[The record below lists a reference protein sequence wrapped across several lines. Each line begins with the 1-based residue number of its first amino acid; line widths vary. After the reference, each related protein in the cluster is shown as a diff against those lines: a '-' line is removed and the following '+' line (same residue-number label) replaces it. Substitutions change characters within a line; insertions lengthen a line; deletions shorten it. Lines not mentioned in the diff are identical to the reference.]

1 MRVREHR
8 EELIARVRLLD
19 ILASLALLFVV
30 TWYWFVQV
38 AQGAQ
43 YRALAENN
51 RLRRI
56 PVVAPRGLVFDR
68 HEDLLVENVPS
79 YNLMLEKG
87 RTRDV
92 AASLDFAGQL
102 LERGP
107 TDLRQAL
114 AASGGGSPYAP
125 VLLAEGLSLA
135 AVARFSA
142 RAFEHPE
149 FTVEVNP
156 IRLYRHG
163 QQTAHLLGYTG
174 EVSDREL
181 AVGAYLP
188 GELVGKKGIE
198 KSYDSWLRGSNGEK
212 VVVVDSRSRLVAEYG
227 EQPATPGKSLHLTID
242 LALQQE
248 AERQMRD
255 KVGAVVALDPRNGEI
270 LAMVSVP
277 SFNPNVFSRQL
288 DVASWQAILD
298 DPNNPLQNRV
308 LQNTHSPGS
317 VFKAVMA
324 VAGLSEGFIAPL
336 DRVYCSGS
344 ETFYNRPF
352 RCWKPGGHGSVDV
365 RAALKGSCDVFF
377 YHLGRRMGID
387 RIARWARLFGFA
399 VATGID
405 LEGEKRGLVPDG
417 AWSLATR
424 KTPWYAGETISVS
437 IGQGPILTTPLQVA
451 SMMATLANGGFRI
464 TPHVMRDA
472 PVPPPTRA
480 AVSAEVL
487 RVVGD
492 GLWQVVNDGGTAAI
506 AAVRGLDIVGKTGTV
521 QVIGQSTRTTNDQL
535 PWEYRDHAW
544 FASFA
549 PRLDPRLVIV
559 VFVEHGGHGSA
570 AAAPIAKAMYETYLT
585 PSRPSQPS

>member
-1 MRVREHR
+1 
-8 EELIARVRLLD
+8 
-19 ILASLALLFVV
+19 
-30 TWYWFVQV
+30 
-38 AQGAQ
+38 
-43 YRALAENN
+43 
-51 RLRRI
+51 
-56 PVVAPRGLVFDR
+56 
-68 HEDLLVENVPS
+68 
-79 YNLMLEKG
+79 MLEKG
-87 RTRDV
+87 RTRDM

-181 AVGAYLP
+181 AGGAYLP

-227 EQPATPGKSLHLTID
+227 EQPATPGRSLHLTID

-288 DVASWQAILD
+288 DVASWQAYLD

-324 VAGLSEGFIAPL
+324 VAGLSEGFIAPS

-387 RIARWARLFGFA
+387 RIARWARLFGFG

-417 AWSLATR
+417 AWSLSTR

-472 PVPPPTRA
+472 QVPTPTRV
-480 AVSAEVL
+480 AVSEEVL

-549 PRLDPRLVIV
+549 PRQDPRLVIV